1 MIEEQARG
9 FRGSFSGYERDR
21 LFYNPDDGDDRFLQ
35 AAYVFGLDDD
45 HDGRAAAPVDIDG
58 DGDLDL
64 ALLTLRGLK
73 LLENTSAPRHFARVR
88 LAAGGSTAHALGA
101 EVVLRARGVARRDFV
116 KLTEG
121 FRAQVPLDL
130 HFGLGDATAVDSL
143 EVRWPSGETGVWR
156 DLPVDRLLIV
166 DEAAGTV
173 EAEPLRRWSDGSRPT
188 MTGAPSP
195 AVVAQALDGG
205 RGPLAG
211 GRPTVVNFWAP
222 WCPPCNVELPELVDL
237 AGRYDGEV
245 DFAGVSVELEDL
257 DSVRESIERFGIPYP
272 QFLADDSVMER
283 FFGSEDEAALPAT
296 FVFDRDGR
304 LRRLFRGAVTQAE
317 LDVLLASFRDEAVS
331 EDTLR
336 MLAETYQQA
345 GDYAQAAEFYGQLG
359 VLEPTR
365 LDQIGQAWQRQRALD
380 WIAKARAHRAL
391 GEAVEARESYDRALQ
406 MEPGNRTARRE
417 REALGAR

>member
-21 LFYNPDDGDDRFLQ
+21 LFYNPDGGGRFVQ

-88 LAAGGSTAHALGA
+88 LAAGGSAAHALGA
-101 EVVLRARGVARRDFV
+101 EVVLRAGAVARRDFV

-130 HFGLGDATAVDSL
+130 HFGLGDATAVDTL

-195 AVVAQALDGG
+195 AVVARALDGG

-257 DSVRESIERFGIPYP
+257 DSVRESIERFEIPYP
-272 QFLADDSVMER
+272 QFLADDAVMER

-296 FVFDRDGR
+296 FVFDQDGR

-317 LDVLLASFRDEAVS
+317 LDLLLASFRDEAVS

-336 MLAETYQQA
+336 MLAETYRRA
-345 GDYAQAAEFYGQLG
+345 GDYARAAEFYGQLG
-359 VLEPTR
+359 ALEPTR

-391 GEAVEARESYDRALQ
+391 GELVEARESYDRALQ

>member
-9 FRGSFSGYERDR
+9 FRGSFSGYEHDR
-21 LFYNPDDGDDRFLQ
+21 LFYNPDGGDDRFLQ
-35 AAYVFGLDDD
+35 SAYVFGLDDD

-73 LLENTSAPRHFARVR
+73 LLENTSVPRHFARVR
-88 LAAGGSTAHALGA
+88 LAAGGSAAHALGA
-101 EVVLRARGVARRDFV
+101 EVVLRAGGVARRDFV

-130 HFGLGDATAVDSL
+130 HFGLGDATAVDTL

-257 DSVRESIERFGIPYP
+257 DSVRESIERFEIPYP
-272 QFLADDSVMER
+272 QFLADDAVMER

-296 FVFDRDGR
+296 FVFDQDGR

-317 LDVLLASFRDEAVS
+317 LDLLLASFRDEAVS

-336 MLAETYQQA
+336 MLAETYRRA
-345 GDYAQAAEFYGQLG
+345 GDYARAAEFYGQLG
-359 VLEPTR
+359 ALEPTR

-391 GEAVEARESYDRALQ
+391 GELADARESYDRALQ

>member
-21 LFYNPDDGDDRFLQ
+21 LFYNPDGGGRFVQ

-88 LAAGGSTAHALGA
+88 LAAGGSAAHALGA
-101 EVVLRARGVARRDFV
+101 EVVLRAGGVARRDFV

-130 HFGLGDATAVDSL
+130 HFGLGDATAVDTL

-195 AVVAQALDGG
+195 AVVARALDGG

-257 DSVRESIERFGIPYP
+257 DSVRESIERFEIPYP
-272 QFLADDSVMER
+272 QFLADDAVMER

-296 FVFDRDGR
+296 FVFDQDGR

-317 LDVLLASFRDEAVS
+317 LDLLLASFRDEAVS

-336 MLAETYQQA
+336 MLAETYRRA
-345 GDYAQAAEFYGQLG
+345 GDYARAAEFYGQLG
-359 VLEPTR
+359 ALEPTR

-391 GEAVEARESYDRALQ
+391 GELADARESYDRALQ

>member
-1 MIEEQARG
+1 M
-9 FRGSFSGYERDR
+9 
-21 LFYNPDDGDDRFLQ
+21 
-35 AAYVFGLDDD
+35 FGLDDD

-73 LLENTSAPRHFARVR
+73 LLENTSAPRRFARVR
-88 LAAGGSTAHALGA
+88 LAAGGSPANALGA
-101 EVVLRARGVARRDFV
+101 EVVLRAGGVTRRDFV

-130 HFGLGDATAVDSL
+130 HFGLGDSTTVEML
-143 EVRWPSGETGVWR
+143 EVRWPSGATGVWR
-156 DLPVDRLLIV
+156 DLAVDRLLVV
-166 DEAAGTV
+166 DETAGTV

-195 AVVAQALDGG
+195 AVVAEELDGG

-211 GRPTVVNFWAP
+211 GRPAVINFWAP
-222 WCPPCNVELPELVDL
+222 WCPPCNEELPQLVDL

-245 DFAGVSVELEDL
+245 DFVGISVELDDL
-257 DSVRESIERFGIPYP
+257 DSVRESIRRFGIPYP
-272 QFLADDSVMER
+272 QFLADDAVMER

-296 FVFDRDGR
+296 FVFDQDGR
-304 LRRLFRGAVTQAE
+304 LRRLFRGAVTDAE
-317 LDVLLASFRDEAVS
+317 LDTLLASFRDEAVS

-336 MLAETYQQA
+336 MLAETYLSA
-345 GDYAQAAEFYGQLG
+345 GDYARAAEFYERLAMLQ
-359 VLEPTR
+359 PTR
-365 LDQIGQAWQRQRALD
+365 LDQIGQAWQRQRARD
-380 WIAKARAHRAL
+380 WIAKARAQRAL
-391 GEAVEARESYDRALQ
+391 GELAAARESYGQALRL
-406 MEPGNRTARRE
+406 EPGNRTARRE

>member
-21 LFYNPDDGDDRFLQ
+21 LFYNPDGGDDRFLQ
-35 AAYVFGLDDD
+35 LAYVFGLDDD

-88 LAAGGSTAHALGA
+88 LAAGGSAAHALGA
-101 EVVLRARGVARRDFV
+101 EVVLRAGGVARRDFV

-130 HFGLGDATAVDSL
+130 HFGLGDATAVDTL

-195 AVVAQALDGG
+195 AVVARALDGG

-257 DSVRESIERFGIPYP
+257 DSVRESIERFEIPYP
-272 QFLADDSVMER
+272 QFLADDAVMER

-296 FVFDRDGR
+296 FVFDQHGR

-317 LDVLLASFRDEAVS
+317 LDLLLASFRDEAVS

-336 MLAETYQQA
+336 MLAETYRRA
-345 GDYAQAAEFYGQLG
+345 GDYARAAEFYGQLG
-359 VLEPTR
+359 ALEPTR

-391 GEAVEARESYDRALQ
+391 GEVADARESYDRALQ

>member
-21 LFYNPDDGDDRFLQ
+21 LFYNPDGGDRFIQ
-35 AAYVFGLDDD
+35 AAYLFGLDDD

-73 LLENTSAPRHFARVR
+73 LLENTSAPRRFARVR
-88 LAAGGSTAHALGA
+88 LVAGGGAANALGA
-101 EVVLRARGVARRDFV
+101 EVVLRAGGVTRRDFV

-130 HFGLGDATAVDSL
+130 HFGLGDATQVDTL
-143 EVRWPSGETGVWR
+143 EVRWPSGATGAWR
-156 DLPVDRLLIV
+156 DLPPDRLLIV
-166 DEAAGTV
+166 DETAGTV
-173 EAEPLRRWSDGSRPT
+173 AAEPLRRWSDGSRPT

-195 AVVAQALDGG
+195 AVVAQVLDGG
-205 RGPLAG
+205 RRPLAG
-211 GRPTVVNFWAP
+211 GRPAVVNFWAP
-222 WCPPCNVELPELVDL
+222 WCPPCNQELPELADL
-237 AGRYDGEV
+237 AGRYDGEI
-245 DFAGVSVELEDL
+245 DFAGVSVELDDL
-257 DSVRESIERFGIPYP
+257 DSVRAAIDRFAIPYP
-272 QFLADDSVMER
+272 QFLADDAVMER

-296 FVFDRDGR
+296 FVFDHDGH
-304 LRRLFRGAVTQAE
+304 LRRLFRGAVTEAE
-317 LDVLLASFRDEAVS
+317 LDALLASFRDEAVS

-336 MLAETYQQA
+336 MLAEMYAGA
-345 GDYAQAAEFYGQLG
+345 GDYARAAAFYGRLASLQ
-359 VLEPTR
+359 PTR

-391 GEAVEARESYDRALQ
+391 GEVAAARESYGQALRLD
-406 MEPGNRTARRE
+406 PGNRAARRE
-417 REALGAR
+417 REALGGR

>member
-1 MIEEQARG
+1 M
-9 FRGSFSGYERDR
+9 
-21 LFYNPDDGDDRFLQ
+21 
-35 AAYVFGLDDD
+35 FGLDDD

-73 LLENTSAPRHFARVR
+73 LLENTSAPRRFARVR
-88 LAAGGSTAHALGA
+88 LAAGGSPANALGA
-101 EVVLRARGVARRDFV
+101 EVVLRAGGVTRRDFV

-130 HFGLGDATAVDSL
+130 HFGLGDSTTVEML
-143 EVRWPSGETGVWR
+143 EVRWLSGATGVWR
-156 DLPVDRLLIV
+156 DLPVDRLLVV
-166 DEAAGTV
+166 DETAGTV

-195 AVVAQALDGG
+195 AVVAEELDGG

-211 GRPTVVNFWAP
+211 GRPAVINFWAP
-222 WCPPCNVELPELVDL
+222 WCPPCNEELPQLVDL

-245 DFAGVSVELEDL
+245 DFVGISVELDDL
-257 DSVRESIERFGIPYP
+257 DSVRESIRRFGIPYP
-272 QFLADDSVMER
+272 QFLADDAAMER

-296 FVFDRDGR
+296 FVFDQDGR
-304 LRRLFRGAVTQAE
+304 LRRLFRGAVTDAE
-317 LDVLLASFRDEAVS
+317 LDTLLASFRDEAVS

-336 MLAETYQQA
+336 MLAETYLSA
-345 GDYAQAAEFYGQLG
+345 GDYARAAEFYERLAMLQ
-359 VLEPTR
+359 PTR
-365 LDQIGQAWQRQRALD
+365 LDQIGQAWQRQRARD
-380 WIAKARAHRAL
+380 WIAKARAQRAL
-391 GEAVEARESYDRALQ
+391 GEVAAARESYGQALRL
-406 MEPGNRTARRE
+406 EPGNRTARRE

>member
-21 LFYNPDDGDDRFLQ
+21 LFYNPDGGGRFVQ

-88 LAAGGSTAHALGA
+88 LAAGGSAAHALGA
-101 EVVLRARGVARRDFV
+101 EVVLRAGAVARRDFV

-130 HFGLGDATAVDSL
+130 HFGLGDATAVDTL

-195 AVVAQALDGG
+195 AVVARALDGG

-257 DSVRESIERFGIPYP
+257 DSVRESIERFEIPYP
-272 QFLADDSVMER
+272 QFLADDAVMER

-296 FVFDRDGR
+296 FVFDQDGR

-317 LDVLLASFRDEAVS
+317 LDLLLASFRDEAVS

-336 MLAETYQQA
+336 MLAETYRRA
-345 GDYAQAAEFYGQLG
+345 GDYARAAEFYGQLG
-359 VLEPTR
+359 ALEPTR

-391 GEAVEARESYDRALQ
+391 GEVADARESYDRALQ

>member
-21 LFYNPDDGDDRFLQ
+21 LFYNPDGADERFIQ
-35 AAYVFGLDDD
+35 SAYVFGLDDD

-88 LAAGGSTAHALGA
+88 LAAGGTPANALGA
-101 EVVLRARGVARRDFV
+101 EVVLRAGGVTRRDFV

-130 HFGLGDATAVDSL
+130 HFGLGNATVVETL
-143 EVRWPSGETGVWR
+143 EVRWPSGATGVWR
-156 DLPVDRLLIV
+156 DLPADRLLV
-166 DEAAGTV
+166 VGEAAGTV
-173 EAEPLRRWSDGSRPT
+173 AAEPLRRWSDGSRPT

-195 AVVAQALDGG
+195 AVVAEALDGG
-205 RGPLAG
+205 RAPLAG
-211 GRPTVVNFWAP
+211 GRPAVINFWAP
-222 WCPPCNVELPELVDL
+222 WCPPCNQELPQLVDL
-237 AGRYDGEV
+237 AGRYDEEI
-245 DFAGVSVELEDL
+245 DFVGISVELDNL

-272 QFLADDSVMER
+272 QFLADDAVMER

-296 FVFDRDGR
+296 FVFDQAGR
-304 LRRLFRGAVTQAE
+304 LRRLFRGAVTDAE
-317 LDVLLASFRDEAVS
+317 LDTLLASFRDEAVS

-336 MLAETYQQA
+336 MLAETYLSA
-345 GDYAQAAEFYGQLG
+345 GDYAQAAEFYERLALLQ
-359 VLEPTR
+359 PTR

-380 WIAKARAHRAL
+380 WIAKARAQRAL
-391 GEAVEARESYDRALQ
+391 GEVAAARESYDQALRL
-406 MEPGNRTARRE
+406 EPGNRTARRE

>member
-1 MIEEQARG
+1 M
-9 FRGSFSGYERDR
+9 
-21 LFYNPDDGDDRFLQ
+21 
-35 AAYVFGLDDD
+35 FGLDDD

-73 LLENTSAPRHFARVR
+73 LLENTSAPRRFARVR
-88 LAAGGSTAHALGA
+88 LAAGGSPANAIGA
-101 EVVLRARGVARRDFV
+101 EVVLRAGGVTRRDFV

-121 FRAQVPLDL
+121 FRAQVALDL
-130 HFGLGDATAVDSL
+130 HFGLGDSTTVETL

-156 DLPVDRLLIV
+156 DLPVDRLLVV
-166 DEAAGTV
+166 DETAGTV

-195 AVVAQALDGG
+195 AVVAEELDGG

-211 GRPTVVNFWAP
+211 GRPAVINFWAP
-222 WCPPCNVELPELVDL
+222 WCPPCNEELPQLVDL

-245 DFAGVSVELEDL
+245 DFVGISVELDDL
-257 DSVRESIERFGIPYP
+257 DSVRDSIDRFGIPYP
-272 QFLADDSVMER
+272 QFLADDAVMER

-304 LRRLFRGAVTQAE
+304 LRRLFRGAVTDAE
-317 LDVLLASFRDEAVS
+317 LDTLLASFRDEAVS

-336 MLAETYQQA
+336 MLAETYLSA
-345 GDYAQAAEFYGQLG
+345 GDYARAAEFYERLAMLQ
-359 VLEPTR
+359 PTR
-365 LDQIGQAWQRQRALD
+365 LDQIGQAWQRQRARD

-391 GEAVEARESYDRALQ
+391 GEAAAARESYDRALRLD
-406 MEPGNRTARRE
+406 PGNGTARRE
-417 REALGAR
+417 RAALGAR

>member
-21 LFYNPDDGDDRFLQ
+21 LFYNPDGADDRFIQ

-73 LLENTSAPRHFARVR
+73 LLENTSAPRRFARVR
-88 LAAGGSTAHALGA
+88 LAAGGSAANAIGA
-101 EVVLRARGVARRDFV
+101 EVVLRTGAVTRRDFV

-130 HFGLGDATAVDSL
+130 HFGLGDSTTIDTL

-156 DLPVDRLLIV
+156 DLPADRLLVV

-195 AVVAQALDGG
+195 AVVAEELDGG

-211 GRPTVVNFWAP
+211 GRPAVVNFWAP
-222 WCPPCNVELPELVDL
+222 WCPPCNEELPELVDL
-237 AGRYDGEV
+237 AGRYDGEI
-245 DFAGVSVELEDL
+245 DFVGISVELDNL
-257 DSVRESIERFGIPYP
+257 DSVRESIRRFGIPYP
-272 QFLADDSVMER
+272 QFLADDAVMGR

-304 LRRLFRGAVTQAE
+304 LRRLFRGAVTEAE
-317 LDVLLASFRDEAVS
+317 LDALLASFRDEAVS

-336 MLAETYQQA
+336 MLAETYLSG
-345 GDYAQAAEFYGQLG
+345 GDYAQAARYYERLAL
-359 VLEPTR
+359 LEPTR
-365 LDQIGQAWQRQRALD
+365 LDQIGQAWQRRRALD
-380 WIAKARAHRAL
+380 WIAKARAHREL
-391 GEAVEARESYDRALQ
+391 GEVAAARESYGQALRL
-406 MEPGNRTARRE
+406 EPGNRTAHRE
-417 REALGAR
+417 REALAAR